1 MKARAVDPWCG
12 RIAELAAR
20 ILPVG
25 QRQRYAREFIA
36 ELYGM
41 PRSQQIRHSTQLLAH
56 AWALRTVLT
65 AGQPS
70 DHPGRRHDRQ
80 EPTTA
85 PCAC

>member
-20 ILPVG
+20 ILPVE

-65 AGQPS
+65 AASPQTT
-70 DHPGRRHDRQ
+70 Q
-80 EPTTA
+80 EGAMTARNPTTA